1 MPLSQSESWTLIA
14 AASALARYDSSVSS
28 VQAVDENV
36 STTLPV
42 EYERQETALY
52 ICSQYVL
59 TQEVNACVSAL
70 AVAVVRA
77 LE

>member
-14 AASALARYDSSVSS
+14 AASALARYDSSISS
-28 VQAVDENV
+28 AQAVDENV

-59 TQEVNACVSAL
+59 TQEVNVCVSAL
-70 AVAVVRA
+70 AVAVVRG

>member
-1 MPLSQSESWTLIA
+1 MIA
-14 AASALARYDSSVSS
+14 AASVLARYDSSVSS
-28 VQAVDENV
+28 AQAVDENV
-36 STTLPV
+36 RTTLPV

-52 ICSQYVL
+52 ICSHYVL

>member
-1 MPLSQSESWTLIA
+1 MA
-14 AASALARYDSSVSS
+14 AASVLARYDSSVSS
-28 VQAVDENV
+28 AQAVDENV
-36 STTLPV
+36 NTTLPV

-70 AVAVVRA
+70 AVEAVRA

>member
-1 MPLSQSESWTLIA
+1 MIA
-14 AASALARYDSSVSS
+14 AASALARYDSSVLS

-42 EYERQETALY
+42 EYERQETAFY